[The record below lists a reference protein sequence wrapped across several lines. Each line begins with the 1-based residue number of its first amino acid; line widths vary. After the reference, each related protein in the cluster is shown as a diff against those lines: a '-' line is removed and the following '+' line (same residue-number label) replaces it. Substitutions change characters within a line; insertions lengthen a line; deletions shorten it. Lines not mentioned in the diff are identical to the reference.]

1 VTPTLGTG
9 WSRREH
15 GAVRVDDEAEAEP
28 RHGRRRSWLDVAV
41 PLALVAGTAAT
52 RLPKLS
58 DPRAFVFDEIYYAPD
73 AAEMLRRGVEKGGVV
88 HPPGG
93 KWLIAIGIRL
103 FGFTPFG
110 WRFAALVCGCLVVLL
125 TYYAARQVV
134 SGRVLPAVAA
144 GAVSLDG
151 ISFTTGR
158 TAHLDVFLALFTTA
172 AITLTLVALRDP
184 TNVRRVRWCQLG
196 AALALGFGLT
206 VKWSAAFLL
215 FAVMLAF
222 IWLHARQ
229 PLESGQRR
237 RVFGSVVM
245 FLALPIGVY
254 LAVYTPW
261 IVNADKTYIHIT
273 DCNNN
278 KDCSLSLSNRIRQFI
293 EDQNRI
299 REFQQTSLQDNNSN
313 ADLSWKWVNQT
324 HPSTL
329 FRKTC
334 IPALNSAPND
344 LADNSCAGAAPGDI
358 SEVVTVANP
367 VVWFTAMGAGLVL
380 LWRVVFRRERIA
392 FFLLSFGIF
401 QWLPW
406 AINPRHSYTFYI
418 APLIPPLAL
427 WIVAVL
433 ALKPCRKLAPVFAVL
448 TLAAFVFYYPIWT
461 GTPMSP
467 DQIRAREY
475 WRAY

>member
-1 VTPTLGTG
+1 MTRG
-9 WSRREH
+9 E
-15 GAVRVDDEAEAEP
+15 
-28 RHGRRRSWLDVAV
+28 RSWLDIAVPVTLVAV
-41 PLALVAGTAAT
+41 TAAT
-52 RLPKLS
+52 RLPGLS

-73 AAEMLRRGVEKGGVV
+73 AAELLRRGVEKGGVV

-93 KWLIAIGIRL
+93 KWLIAGGLRI

-110 WRFAALVCGCLVVLL
+110 WRFAALVCGCLIVLL
-125 TYYAARQVV
+125 TYVAARQIVA
-134 SGRVLPAVAA
+134 GRALPALAA
-144 GAVSLDG
+144 GAVALDG

-172 AITLTLVALRDP
+172 AITLTLVAMREPRND
-184 TNVRRVRWCQLG
+184 RRVRWCQLG
-196 AALALGFGLT
+196 AGAALGFGLT

-215 FAVMLAF
+215 LGVLLAF
-222 IWLHARQ
+222 LWLHARR
-229 PLESGQRR
+229 PRAPGHGR
-237 RVFGSVVM
+237 RVLGTV
-245 FLALPIGVY
+245 LAFTVLPLGVY

-261 IVNADKTYIHIT
+261 IVNADKTYIHLT
-273 DCNNN
+273 DCKNHD
-278 KDCSLSLSNRIRQFI
+278 DCSLSLSNRIRQFI

-334 IPALNSAPND
+334 IPELEQAPND
-344 LADNSCAGAAPGDI
+344 LADNACDGAAPGDI
-358 SEVVTVANP
+358 SEIVTVANP

-380 LWRVVFRRERIA
+380 LWRVVFRRDRVA
-392 FFLLSFGIF
+392 FFLLAFGLY

-406 AINPRHSYTFYI
+406 AINPRHSYTFYV
-418 APLIPPLAL
+418 APLIPALAL
-427 WIVAVL
+427 WIAAAL
-433 ALKPCRKLAPVFAVL
+433 ADKPFRRVAPVFAVL
-448 TLAAFVFYYPIWT
+448 AVAAFAFYYPIWS